1 MKPRVFDRRMVLNIR
16 CCVCK
21 TIMGKSGC
29 TVGFEGEDPESDDE
43 EQSSS
48 SGYCCNCGVKKG
60 YLTKEM
66 YDSSCCSSCKGR
78 AAEAKGK
85 AKSHASEKGQAK
97 GKAESHASEEGQR
110 FFDYV

>member
-1 MKPRVFDRRMVLNIR
+1 MVLNIR
-16 CCVCK
+16 CRYCK
-21 TIMGKSGC
+21 VIMGDSGC
-29 TVGFEGEDPESDDE
+29 TKEMEDE
-43 EQSSS
+43 EEEEEEQ
-48 SGYCCNCGVKKG
+48 GGEIYCCNCGVKKG

-97 GKAESHASEEGQR
+97 GKAKSHASEEGQR
-110 FFDYV
+110 FDYV